1 MLDFL
6 SDLAE
11 RYTVC
16 EFRVSYLSDLIMDNC
31 RQILIKLYMPIE
43 LKVQVRQRNLV
54 GRNALFYME
63 KIDAFQLMETKV
75 MDRIMKEYWKS
86 NIDTGGSISEM
97 ATSY

>member
-86 NIDTGGSISEM
+86 NIDTGGSIFEM
-97 ATSY
+97 ASSY